1 VNITARSTAV
11 LTPGIRTHRLT
22 RSKCVHTLGRGA
34 SVAIEKTLKKETR
47 MNINDKNARLSAL
60 KAKMQ
65 ADSKRSFDGKKDRE
79 DFWQTPTGE
88 STVRLL
94 HHPNDESPVIPY
106 YNHAFK
112 EKEWF
117 IEDCPLS
124 IDLPCPVCEAGRKG
138 HERKV
143 YFVANVFVPD
153 TWAIQWWKFGQ
164 QIFDVIEA
172 GERGGV
178 NPFDPIEGAHLM
190 VVKPEYTRSR
200 FVAASPLGT
209 EDEIVKILARCRPLS
224 AIVKLKPYSELKA
237 KYERIAGAAVPKKK

>member
-1 VNITARSTAV
+1 M
-11 LTPGIRTHRLT
+11 
-22 RSKCVHTLGRGA
+22 
-34 SVAIEKTLKKETR
+34 AIEKTLKKETR

-172 GERGGV
+172 VEDRKQALIDDLLRQRAEAIKV
-178 NPFDPIEGAHLM
+178 FDDKLAKLGHKARDG
-190 VVKPEYTRSR
+190 KPRRSHHKPAQPPAEAPAKP
-200 FVAASPLGT
+200 AA
-209 EDEIVKILARCRPLS
+209 
-224 AIVKLKPYSELKA
+224 KPKA
-237 KYERIAGAAVPKKK
+237 